1 MEGEWRRV
9 PLQRLQELERDANQ
23 SQVLTREIA
32 ALHLQ
37 LARQGD
43 SAGSVRRRPHT
54 VQPSAQGEPGVG
66 PGAMRAAE
74 RAVYEEK
81 LANMHSDY
89 DLARRELSAVKAK
102 LAEVME
108 KQLQQELRS
117 HRQGTPSLA
126 GVAQTVMAES
136 RQHAP
141 ALRGT
146 QDNWREEESPALAAL
161 RSKEQ
166 RARQEWLKTHGR
178 SAPSKAGGATAGG
191 GGRVGRWRAVGVQ
204 VHPRDVSEASGEEAP
219 PLDVQLAD
227 AQAQARAPARAGAE
241 CWRGGL
247 TGGRWRR
254 WRR

>member
-166 RARQEWLKTHGR
+166 RARKEWLKTHGR

-191 GGRVGRWRAVGVQ
+191 GGRWRAVGVQ

-219 PLDVQLAD
+219 PPDVQLAD
-227 AQAQARAPARAGAE
+227 AQAQARDPRPRARARGAPARSAGAV
-241 CWRGGL
+241 G
-247 TGGRWRR
+247 
-254 WRR
+254 